1 MLIDL
6 RVENHRSIR
15 DEQVLTTEAVGANDA
30 NDLRPRRIA
39 ASSKPLLPA
48 LALYGANASGK
59 SNVLS
64 ALAFMRGTVID
75 SYRLWLPESEIPR
88 EPFAGGGKPAEPSL
102 FELKMVVGDV
112 RYQYGFV
119 ADDRRFLEEWLYAW
133 PRGRRQ
139 TWFER
144 EGDRFSF
151 GHSLS
156 GDNRLIE
163 RNTRDN
169 ALFLSTAAQLA
180 HPQLRA
186 IYAWFFLISGTD
198 GMTRQR
204 RGPKRLRRRLIREML
219 SDAILEPGVLTIDPE
234 TEQAFIAEL
243 LRRADTG
250 IEEVR
255 ETVVD
260 PEDEP
265 EIELRHSGN
274 GTDYWLP
281 LEVESNGTRAL
292 FSMAP
297 LLHKKLSLGGLL
309 VVDELEASLHPA
321 LAGQIVQL
329 FNDPRANPKHAQLLF
344 TTHDTHL
351 LGGMLGEPA
360 LRRDQVWLTEKDA
373 AGATCL
379 YPLTDFRRR
388 APENVERGYLQGRF
402 GAIPFLDDLIAPSA
416 APISDGE

>member
-1 MLIDL
+1 MLIEL
-6 RVENHRSIR
+6 RIVNHRSIR
-15 DEQVLTTEAVGANDA
+15 DEQVLTTEAVGTGDA
-30 NDLRPRRIA
+30 EDLRPRRVA

-64 ALAFMRGTVID
+64 ALAFMRDAVVD
-75 SYRLWLPESEIPR
+75 SYRLWLPECGIPR
-88 EPFAGGGKPAEPSL
+88 EPFAGGDKPAEPSL
-102 FELKMVVGDV
+102 FELKIIVDDV

-144 EGDRFSF
+144 DGDRFSF
-151 GHSLS
+151 GQGLS

-163 RNTRDN
+163 RTTREN

-186 IYAWFFLISGTD
+186 IYAWFFSIP
-198 GMTRQR
+198 GMAGSFRKR
-204 RGPKRLRRRLIREML
+204 PEPKRLRHPSFREML
-219 SDAILEPGVLTIDPE
+219 VDTILEPGLLTIDPDA
-234 TEQAFIAEL
+234 EQAFTAEL

-250 IEEVR
+250 IEEIR
-255 ETVVD
+255 EVVID
-260 PEDEP
+260 PEHGP
-265 EIELRHSGN
+265 ETELRHSGN
-274 GTDYWLP
+274 GKDYWLP
-281 LEVESNGTRAL
+281 LEVESKGTRAL
-292 FSMAP
+292 LAITP
-297 LLHKKLSLGGLL
+297 LLHRKLSLGGLL
-309 VVDELEASLHPA
+309 VIDELEASLHPA

-329 FNDPRANPKHAQLLF
+329 FNDPRTNPKHGQLLF

-351 LGGMLGEPA
+351 LGGMLGDPP

-388 APENVERGYLQGRF
+388 ASENVERGYLQGRF
-402 GAIPFLDDLIAPSA
+402 GAIPYLDDLIAPSG
-416 APISDGE
+416 APISDVE